1 MTNACQNNKK
11 IAAETIFGPIYLLA
25 CVFESSYIFSGIYSA
40 IEDSQLHKIFSLI
53 LCSFIFDF
61 STIWEIMMDKDTVF
75 AMVVNKLY

>member
-25 CVFESSYIFSGIYSA
+25 CVFESSNIFSGIYSA